1 MNFRYIIKKHYTI
14 ILLIALALALSALT
28 MLRYPTTGL
37 AFLIATGLL
46 AILTVIKTRRGFHK
60 TMSDIAAVN
69 ASLDPSGRDLLDSFP
84 LPVLVSDE
92 NGVIVW
98 YNSRFSDEVMGKDIV
113 IEDTTIDQ
121 FTSGIGI
128 ETIKKNTRLNV
139 EYNGKKYTLFQNPV
153 ERRDGDL
160 YVLYFDED
168 TELKNIKIEYDLAH
182 PAVMLI
188 SVDSID
194 DLYNSY
200 SDSEL
205 AEITSGVEKLIEAW
219 FKQFSGFLRRI
230 GNGRFIAVIEE
241 RNMKKI
247 IEGRF
252 DILEQVRN
260 YSYNDRIVGVT
271 LSIGVGRTGNI
282 EECENDARQAIDMA
296 LGRGGDQ
303 AVIRTDTGF
312 DFFGGVSNGLEK
324 RTKVR
329 TRVVSKAIV
338 ELVNNYKKVYIMG
351 HRFSDLDAIGAAI
364 GLHKIL
370 TSLGVD
376 TKIVVN
382 KKTSLAS
389 SLIEMASRKG
399 YEDAFIEPSKAE
411 NDIDERSVLF
421 VVDTHRPDYVESPEL
436 YKKAKNVVVIDH
448 HRKTVDYIQNA
459 VIFYH
464 EPHASSAC
472 EMVAE
477 LAQYISKKPVIGQFE
492 ANAMLSGIT
501 LDTKNFVLR
510 TGVRTFEAAA
520 YLRGRG
526 ADTVEVKQ
534 FFSSSI
540 ETNKQK
546 NEIVSRATTYKS
558 SAISYV
564 EDNSIKELRIVA
576 SQAADEMLY
585 ISDINASYVLF
596 RQDGRINISARSMGK
611 VNVQLVME
619 KLGGGGHQ
627 TMAACQLECDDYE
640 QAVALLKEAI
650 DYYDNNSN
658 GGNN

>member
-1 MNFRYIIKKHYTI
+1 MSFKYILKKHYPS
-14 ILLIALALALSALT
+14 ILLIILALSLSAVV
-28 MLRYPTTGL
+28 MLNYLEVGVGC
-37 AFLIATGLL
+37 LITTGLL
-46 AILTVIKTRRGFHK
+46 AIITIIKERRGFRK
-60 TMSDIAAVN
+60 TLSDIAAVN

-84 LPVLVSDE
+84 MPVLVSDE
-92 NGVIVW
+92 DGVIVW
-98 YNSRFSDEVMGKDIV
+98 YNQRFSDEIMGKDIV
-113 IEDTTIDQ
+113 IEDTKIDQ
-121 FTSGIGI
+121 FTSGVGI
-128 ETIKKNTRLNV
+128 DTIKENIRMDV
-139 EYNGKKYTLFQNPV
+139 EYNGKKYSLFQNRV

-160 YVLYFDED
+160 YVLYYDDD
-168 TELKNIKIEYDLAH
+168 TDLKNIKIEYDLAH

-188 SVDSID
+188 SVDSIE

-205 AEITSGVEKLIEAW
+205 AEITSGVEKIIEAW
-219 FKQFSGFLRRI
+219 FGKYSGFLRRI

-241 RNMKKI
+241 RYIRQI
-247 IEGRF
+247 IDERF
-252 DILEQVRN
+252 DILETVRN

-271 LSIGVGRTGNI
+271 LSIGVGRSGNI

-312 DFFGGVSNGLEK
+312 DFFGGISNGIEK

-329 TRVVSKAIV
+329 TRVVANAIG
-338 ELVNNYKKVYIMG
+338 ELVKNYKKVFIMG
-351 HRFSDLDAIGAAI
+351 HRFSDLDAVGAAI
-364 GLHKIL
+364 GLHKII
-370 TSLGVD
+370 TSLGVEA
-376 TKIVVN
+376 KIVVN
-382 KKTSLAS
+382 KKTSLALP
-389 SLIEMASRKG
+389 LIEKAQSKG
-399 YEDAFIEPSKAE
+399 YENEFIEPSRAE
-411 NDIDERSVLF
+411 NEMDDSTVLI
-421 VVDTHRPDYVESPEL
+421 VVDTHRPDYIESPEL
-436 YKKAKNVVVIDH
+436 YKKAKTVVVIDH

-472 EMVAE
+472 EMVSE
-477 LAQYISKKPVIGQFE
+477 LAQYISKKPVLGPFE
-492 ANAMLSGIT
+492 ANALLTGIT

-546 NEIVSRATTYKS
+546 NEIVSRAVTYKN

-564 EDNSIKELRIVA
+564 EDNSIKDIRIVA

-585 ISDINASYVLF
+585 ISGINASYVLF
-596 RQDGRINISARSMGK
+596 MQDGTINISARSMGK

-619 KLGGGGHQ
+619 RLGGGGHQ
-627 TMAACQLECDDYE
+627 TMAACQLECDEYE
-640 QAVALLKEAI
+640 KAASLLKEAI
-650 DYYDNNSN
+650 DFYEKNSH

>member
-1 MNFRYIIKKHYTI
+1 M
-14 ILLIALALALSALT
+14 LIVLTLALSAVT
-28 MLRYPTTGL
+28 MLYYFEIGL
-37 AFLIATGLL
+37 GCLILTGLL
-46 AILTVIKTRRGFHK
+46 ATLIVIKDRRSFK
-60 TMSDIAAVN
+60 NMLSDIAAVN
-69 ASLDPSGRDLLDSFP
+69 SSLDPSGRDLLDSFP
-84 LPVLVSDE
+84 MPVLVSDE

-98 YNSRFSDEVMGKDIV
+98 YNSRFSENVMGKDIV
-113 IEDTTIDQ
+113 IEDTTIEQ
-121 FTSGIGI
+121 FTSGLGI
-128 ETIKKNTRLNV
+128 DSIKLNTSTDI

-153 ERRDGDL
+153 TRRDGDL
-160 YVLYFDED
+160 YVLYFNED
-168 TELKNIKIEYDLAH
+168 TVLKNIKVEYDLAH

-188 SVDSID
+188 SVDSIE

-205 AEITSGVEKLIEAW
+205 AEITSGVEKLIESW
-219 FKQFSGFLRRI
+219 FGKYSGFLRRI

-241 RNMKKI
+241 RYIRQI
-247 IEGRF
+247 INERF
-252 DILEQVRN
+252 DILEQVRSF
-260 YSYNDRIVGVT
+260 SYNDHIVGVT
-271 LSIGVGRTGNI
+271 LSIGVGRSGNI

-303 AVIRTDTGF
+303 AAVRTDSGF
-312 DFFGGVSNGLEK
+312 DFFGGISNGMEK

-329 TRVVSKAIV
+329 TRVVANAIK
-338 ELVNNYKKVYIMG
+338 ELVGDYKKVYIMG

-364 GLHKIL
+364 GLHKLIS
-370 TSLGVD
+370 SLGVE

-389 SLIEMASRKG
+389 SLINMAEEKG
-399 YEDAFIEPSKAE
+399 YSQAFIDPIRAE
-411 NDIDERSVLF
+411 FEIDDKTVLF
-421 VVDTHRPDYVESPEL
+421 VIDTHRPDYVESPDL
-436 YKKAKNVVVIDH
+436 YSKAKTVVVIDH

-464 EPHASSAC
+464 EPHASSTC
-472 EMVAE
+472 EMVSE

-492 ANAMLSGIT
+492 ANALLSGIA

-534 FFSSSI
+534 FFSNSI

-546 NEIVSRATTYKS
+546 NEIVSKAVTYRN

-564 EDNSIKELRIVA
+564 NDNSIKELRIVA

-596 RQDGRINISARSMGK
+596 KQDGRINISARSMGK

-619 KLGGGGHQ
+619 RLGGGGHQ
-627 TMAACQLECDDYE
+627 TMAACQLECEEFE
-640 QAVALLKEAI
+640 QAATLLKEAI
-650 DYYDNNSN
+650 DFYDNNSN

>member
-1 MNFRYIIKKHYTI
+1 MSFKYFLKKQYTV
-14 ILLIALALALSALT
+14 ILLIVIALALCAVM
-28 MLRYPTTGL
+28 MLHYPTAGLVCLLVTG
-37 AFLIATGLL
+37 FL
-46 AILTVIKTRRGFHK
+46 AIITVIKTRRGFHK
-60 TMSDIAAVN
+60 TLSDIAAVN

-84 LPVLVSDE
+84 MPVLVSDE
-92 NGVIVW
+92 DGVIVW
-98 YNSRFSDEVMGKDIV
+98 YNSRFSNEVMGQDIV

-121 FTSGIGI
+121 FTSGMGI
-128 ETIKKNTRLNV
+128 ETIKKNNSTDV

-160 YVLYFDED
+160 YVLYFAED
-168 TELKNIKIEYDLAH
+168 TELKNTKIEYDLAH

-188 SVDSID
+188 SVDSIE

-205 AEITSGVEKLIEAW
+205 AEITSGVEKIIESW
-219 FKQFSGFLRRI
+219 FGKFSGFLRRI

-241 RNMKKI
+241 RYMKKI
-247 IEGRF
+247 VEERF
-252 DILEQVRN
+252 DILEQIRN

-271 LSIGVGRTGNI
+271 LSIGVGRTGSI

-303 AVIRTDTGF
+303 AVIRTDSGF

-329 TRVVSKAIV
+329 TRVVAKAIV
-338 ELVNNYKKVYIMG
+338 ELVGDGKKAFIMG
-351 HRFSDLDAIGAAI
+351 HRFSDLDAVGAAI
-364 GLHKIL
+364 GLHKVL
-370 TSLGVD
+370 SSLGVE

-382 KKTSLAS
+382 KKTSLAA

-399 YEDAFIEPSKAE
+399 YAEAFIEPSKAE
-411 NDIDERSVLF
+411 SEIDERTILF
-421 VVDTHRPDYVESPEL
+421 ILDTHKPDYVESPEL
-436 YKKAKNVVVIDH
+436 YNKAKDVVVIDH

-464 EPHASSAC
+464 EPHSSSTC

-477 LAQYISKKPVIGQFE
+477 LAQYMTKKPVIGQFE

-540 ETNKQK
+540 ENNKQK
-546 NEIVSRATTYKS
+546 NEIVSRAITYKS

-596 RQDGRINISARSMGK
+596 RQDGLINISARSMGK

-619 KLGGGGHQ
+619 RLGGGGHQ
-627 TMAACQLECDDYE
+627 TMAACQLECEDYE
-640 QAVALLKEAI
+640 QASELLKEAI
-650 DYYDNNSN
+650 DYYENNIN

>member
-1 MNFRYIIKKHYTI
+1 M
-14 ILLIALALALSALT
+14 
-28 MLRYPTTGL
+28 
-37 AFLIATGLL
+37 
-46 AILTVIKTRRGFHK
+46 
-60 TMSDIAAVN
+60 DI
-69 ASLDPSGRDLLDSFP
+69 
-84 LPVLVSDE
+84 
-92 NGVIVW
+92 
-98 YNSRFSDEVMGKDIV
+98 
-113 IEDTTIDQ
+113 
-121 FTSGIGI
+121 
-128 ETIKKNTRLNV
+128 

-160 YVLYFDED
+160 FVLYFDED

-188 SVDSID
+188 NVDSID

-205 AEITSGVEKLIEAW
+205 AEITSGVEKLIESW
-219 FKQFSGFLRRI
+219 FNQFSGFLRRI

-241 RNMKKI
+241 RYMKKI
-247 IEGRF
+247 IEERF
-252 DILEQVRN
+252 EILEQVRN
-260 YSYNDRIVGVT
+260 FSYNDRIVGVS
-271 LSIGVGRTGNI
+271 LSIGVGKTGNI

-303 AVIRTDTGF
+303 AVIRTDSGF
-312 DFFGGVSNGLEK
+312 DFFGGVSNGIEK

-329 TRVVSKAIV
+329 TRVVAKAIA
-338 ELVNNYKKVYIMG
+338 ELIGDYKKVFIMG
-351 HRFSDLDAIGAAI
+351 HRFTDLDAIGAAI
-364 GLHKIL
+364 GMHKIL
-370 TSLGVD
+370 SSLGVD
-376 TKIVVN
+376 VKIVAN
-382 KKTSLAS
+382 KKNSLAS
-389 SLIEMASRKG
+389 SLIDMAQHKG
-399 YEDAFIEPSKAE
+399 YEDEFIDTSRAVNE
-411 NDIDERSVLF
+411 IDDDTVLF
-421 VVDTHRPDYVESPEL
+421 IIDTHRPEYVESPEL
-436 YKKAKNVVVIDH
+436 YEKAKNVVVIDH

-477 LAQYISKKPVIGQFE
+477 LAQYISKKPVIGPFE
-492 ANAMLSGIT
+492 ANALLSGIT

-534 FFSSSI
+534 FFSNSI

-546 NEIVSRATTYKS
+546 NEIVSRAVTYKS

-564 EDNSIKELRIVA
+564 EDDSIKEKRIVA

-627 TMAACQLECDDYE
+627 TMAACQLECDNYDE
-640 QAVALLKEAI
+640 ASSLLKEAI
-650 DYYDNNSN
+650 DSYENNTN

>member
-1 MNFRYIIKKHYTI
+1 LSFKYIIKRHYAN
-14 ILLIALALALSALT
+14 ILVFLIALASSAIVMMHYPKTGIALLV
-28 MLRYPTTGL
+28 
-37 AFLIATGLL
+37 ATGLL
-46 AILTVIKTRRGFHK
+46 AILTIITARRGFRK
-60 TMSDIAAVN
+60 TLSDIAAVN

-84 LPVLVSDE
+84 MPVLVSDE

-98 YNSRFSDEVMGKDIV
+98 YNSRFANEIMGKDIV
-113 IEDTTIDQ
+113 IEDTTIEQ
-121 FTSGIGI
+121 FTSGFGI
-128 ETIKKNTRLNV
+128 DSIKRNRSIDV

-160 YVLYFDED
+160 YVLYFNED
-168 TELKNIKIEYDLAH
+168 TELKNIKIEYDMAH

-188 SVDSID
+188 SVDSIE

-205 AEITSGVEKLIEAW
+205 AEITSGVEKLIESW
-219 FKQFSGFLRRI
+219 FNQYSGFLRRI

-241 RNMKKI
+241 RYMKKI
-247 IEGRF
+247 IADRF
-252 DILEQVRN
+252 AILEAVRN

-271 LSIGVGRTGNI
+271 LSIGVGRTGTI

-303 AVIRTDTGF
+303 AVLRTDAGY
-312 DFFGGVSNGLEK
+312 DFFGGVSNGIEK

-329 TRVVSKAIV
+329 TRVVSKAIT
-338 ELVNNYKKVYIMG
+338 ELVADYKKVFIMG
-351 HRFSDLDAIGAAI
+351 HRFSDLDAVGAAI
-364 GLHKIL
+364 GLHRMIS
-370 TSLGVD
+370 SLGVE

-389 SLIEMASRKG
+389 LLIEMAEQKG
-399 YEDAFIEPSKAE
+399 YDGAFIEPSKAE
-411 NDIDERSVLF
+411 NEIDDNTVLF
-421 VVDTHRPDYVESPEL
+421 VIDTHRPDYVESPEL
-436 YKKAKNVVVIDH
+436 YEKAKTVVVIDH

-464 EPHASSAC
+464 EPHASSTC

-492 ANAMLSGIT
+492 ANAMLSGIA

-534 FFSSSI
+534 FFSNSI

-546 NEIVSRATTYKS
+546 NEIVSKAITYKS

-564 EDNSIKELRIVA
+564 EDNSIKDLRIVA

-585 ISDINASYVLF
+585 ISDINASYVLYK
-596 RQDGRINISARSMGK
+596 QDGEINISARSMGK
-611 VNVQLVME
+611 VNVQLIME

-627 TMAACQLECDDYE
+627 TMAACQLECESYE
-640 QAVALLKEAI
+640 EAASLLKEAI
-650 DYYDNNSN
+650 DSYENNSN